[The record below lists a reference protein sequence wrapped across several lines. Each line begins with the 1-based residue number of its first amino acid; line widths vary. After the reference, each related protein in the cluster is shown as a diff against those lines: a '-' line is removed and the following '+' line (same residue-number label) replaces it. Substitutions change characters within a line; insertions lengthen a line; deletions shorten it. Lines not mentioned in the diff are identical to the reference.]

1 MKITQMVTCG
11 YFLLFLCLILSCDTK
26 NQDSNSGSAR
36 FNAEN
41 SDERA
46 IEIADDV
53 MESMG
58 GRKNWEDTR
67 HISWHFFD
75 SRKHFWDKHT
85 GDVRIES
92 LNNDLKIL
100 MNINTMEGRVFK
112 DGSEINHPDSLS
124 KYLERGKNFWI
135 NDSYWL
141 LMPYKLKDPG
151 VTLKYMGEETLED
164 GSETDVLQL
173 TFEDVGATPEN
184 KYLVYVDQDK
194 KLVTQWAFFRQASQD
209 SPDFKNTWEDYNK
222 HGNILISG
230 KRGDRSLNN
239 IATYESL
246 PERIYTSFEPVE
258 DIL

>member
-1 MKITQMVTCG
+1 MKITQ
-11 YFLLFLCLILSCDTK
+11 LAIWLNLPLFLCIILSCDNT
-26 NQDSNSGSAR
+26 NQGSNNNSAE

-41 SDERA
+41 SDSKA
-46 IEIADDV
+46 IEIADEV

-58 GRKNWEDTR
+58 GKRNWDQTR

-85 GDVRIES
+85 GDVRIEA

-112 DGSEINHPDSLS
+112 DGSEVTQADSLN
-124 KYLERGKNFWI
+124 KYLEQGKKYWI

-151 VTLKYMGEETLED
+151 VTLKYLGEETLED
-164 GSETDVLQL
+164 GSETDVLKL
-173 TFEDVGATPEN
+173 TFEDVGVTPEN

-209 SPDFKNTWEDYNK
+209 SPDFKTSWDNYNRY
-222 HGNILISG
+222 GNILISSQ
-230 KRGDRSLNN
+230 RGERSMSN

-246 PERIYTSFEPVE
+246 PERIYTSLEPIE